1 MKKVK
6 LVCHILFI
14 AVLVSCGTDPVEMP
28 RGAYEEGV
36 LVINEGAFNA
46 NDGEI
51 YHYVTESGEME
62 SSIFEKANARP
73 FAGLIQNMRSFG
85 AYHYLIANT
94 GKVEIVRAADFVS
107 MGAVNG
113 DLVNSRSLVATEGKL
128 FISDWGAYDDSWNN
142 PDSFIA
148 VVDGLDGGSITN
160 KIAISSRPEG
170 MALLGNRILV
180 ACQQEKLI
188 SVLNPENESLEKTV
202 PVSGTPFYF
211 FDYANHT
218 FLYANDA
225 ENVYVHRLDPV
236 SFEVEETHTFGVANS
251 IYNGN
256 FALTDSGELFVISN
270 QAEEDVVVKL
280 SLSTGTVLEE
290 HFYSGNNFYGLGYDE
305 ATHTL
310 FIGEHAGWQ
319 GNGSVLRVNSAG
331 ELIDQM
337 PVGRGPSGFYFP

>member
-1 MKKVK
+1 MKFACK
-6 LVCHILFI
+6 ILFF
-14 AVLVSCGTDPVEMP
+14 ALLVSCGTDPVEMP

-36 LVINEGAFNA
+36 LVINEGAFGA

-51 YHYVTESGEME
+51 FHFDEDSGELE
-62 SSIFEKANARP
+62 ENIFEKANGRP
-73 FAGLIQNMRSFG
+73 FAGLIQNMRVFDEHS
-85 AYHYLIANT
+85 YLVANT
-94 GKVEIVRAADFVS
+94 GKVEIVRSSDFMSV
-107 MGAVNG
+107 GAVEG
-113 DLVNSRSLVATEGKL
+113 ELVNSRTLVAADGKL
-128 FISDWGAYDDSWNN
+128 FISDWGAYDEAWNN

-148 VVDGLDGGSITN
+148 VVDGLEGGSITN

-170 MALLGNRILV
+170 MAIRGDRVLV
-180 ACQQEKLI
+180 ACQQEQLI
-188 SVLNPENESLEKTV
+188 SVLNPENETVEKTV

-211 FDYANHT
+211 FNYANQT
-218 FLYANDA
+218 YLYANDA

-236 SFEVEETHTFGVANS
+236 SFEVEETTTFGVSNS

-270 QAEEDVVVKL
+270 QAEEDVVVRL
-280 SLSTGTVLEE
+280 SLSTGTVSEDR
-290 HFYSGNNFYGLGYDE
+290 FYSGNNFYGLGYDE
-305 ATHTL
+305 ATQTL

-337 PVGRGPSGFYFP
+337 PAGRGPSGFYFP